1 MPRPAQ
7 TRADAVVDGE
17 LPALLSRLTVAVH
30 VVADFGTPVK
40 RASAALELC
49 SVPQPLPVTVEPVGT
64 GWGGPAHHDRARPAL
79 QHPQLAASADL
90 TGAGRRLR

>member
-1 MPRPAQ
+1 
-7 TRADAVVDGE
+7 VVDGE
-17 LPALLSRLTVAVH
+17 LPALLTRLTVAVH

-64 GWGGPAHHDRARPAL
+64 GRPAVGGA
-79 QHPQLAASADL
+79 QLTTIVLVPPCSSRWKVRWDGAA
-90 TGAGRRLR
+90 GAAVTEAWT